1 MEPILLVHIIFL
13 GLWGGLVLVE
23 ILFELQMFRDQIDE
37 RSIAKL
43 HQLSDRF
50 FELPILAVV
59 VGSGW
64 YLWHQTGY
72 SSEFLPKLAFALGA
86 VSANLICY
94 VFVEQRAST
103 AELIQM
109 NSAVEKSSEK
119 NIRMRVLSK
128 RLFSTIIP
136 GVALAVVALV
146 IAVMS

>member
-1 MEPILLVHIIFL
+1 MDSILLIHIIFL

-37 RSIAKL
+37 LSIAKL
-43 HQLSDRF
+43 HRLSDRF

-64 YLWHQTGY
+64 YLWHQTDY
-72 SSEFLPKLAFALGA
+72 SGEFLPKIIFAIGA
-86 VSANLICY
+86 VLANLICY

-103 AELIQM
+103 AELIAVNGVVEE
-109 NSAVEKSSEK
+109 NSENSVKL
-119 NIRMRVLSK
+119 RVLSK

-136 GVALAVVALV
+136 GVALAMVALF
-146 IAVMS
+146 IAVTI

>member
-1 MEPILLVHIIFL
+1 MDSILIVHIIFL

-37 RSIAKL
+37 LSIAKL

-50 FELPILAVV
+50 LELPILAVV

-72 SSEFLPKLAFALGA
+72 SSEYLPKIGFALAA

-103 AELIQM
+103 AELIEV
-109 NSAVEKSSEK
+109 NGVVEKNSEN
-119 NIRMRVLSK
+119 NIKLRILSK
-128 RLFSTIIP
+128 RLFGTIIP
-136 GVALAVVALV
+136 GVVLAMVALF
-146 IAVMS
+146 IALTN